1 MIMKKKTLFFV
12 ALVLSIV
19 ILVMNIIVCS
29 IYSLFKQENRIYLV
43 GLIVLPLLPF
53 ILLLAIPNYNYK
65 IKTDKKDENK
75 EKQFGN
81 DNR

>member
-65 IKTDKKDENK
+65 I
-75 EKQFGN
+75 
-81 DNR
+81 

>member
-1 MIMKKKTLFFV
+1 M
-12 ALVLSIV
+12 
-19 ILVMNIIVCS
+19 
-29 IYSLFKQENRIYLV
+29 

-81 DNR
+81 GNR